1 MIGLYFYLILIDLV
15 PRLLHANNAAILHNN
30 LLSAAFFMTLA
41 STLLTTILIAY
52 RIHSVAKNNDMGP
65 AKRNKTFSNIGDLIV
80 QSAAAYAFMSLIYA
94 IAVVIPTSSDD
105 VYLTR
110 IYPLVGYVS
119 LIFSF
124 TAVRPFYVE
133 F

>member
-1 MIGLYFYLILIDLV
+1 
-15 PRLLHANNAAILHNN
+15 
-30 LLSAAFFMTLA
+30 
-41 STLLTTILIAY
+41 
-52 RIHSVAKNNDMGP
+52 MGP

-80 QSAAAYAFMSLIYA
+80 QSCAAAYAFMSLIYA

-124 TAVRPFYVE
+124 TAVRSLSMLDSIGDQADADNALRVRRQQ
-133 F
+133 